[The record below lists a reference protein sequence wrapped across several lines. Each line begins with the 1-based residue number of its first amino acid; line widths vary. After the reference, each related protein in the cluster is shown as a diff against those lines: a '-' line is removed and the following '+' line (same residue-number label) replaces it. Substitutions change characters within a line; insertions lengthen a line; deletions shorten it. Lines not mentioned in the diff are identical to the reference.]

1 MGQKD
6 VYGPTIIE
14 MLKRA
19 GEGGLTSNEII
30 QSIRSTKPA
39 PSSPHQL
46 DRIDTGWGIRAALN
60 RLFRRGMVAK
70 IFEVEKDASGKPV
83 ERPPRVEMT
92 QSGQE
97 RTVRVGPMRR
107 YRFYARGFGPN
118 LVNMQLEP
126 LPVKVEKSGPVKV
139 FTPEER
145 AKLAAEKGIAN
156 EVQERGGKKRQ
167 G

>member
-6 VYGPTIIE
+6 VYGPVIIE
-14 MLKRA
+14 MLTRA

-30 QSIRSTKPA
+30 QSIRSTKPE
-39 PSSPHQL
+39 PSSPRQL

-70 IFEVEKDASGKPV
+70 IFEVEKDANGRPV
-83 ERPPRVEMT
+83 DRPPRVEMT

-107 YRFYARGFGPN
+107 YRFYARGFEPK
-118 LVNMQLEP
+118 LVNTQLEP
-126 LPVKVEKSGPVKV
+126 LPLKVEKSGKV
-139 FTPEER
+139 TVLTKEQI
-145 AKLAAEKGIAN
+145 AKLQAEGALPN
-156 EVQERGGKKRQ
+156 DVAGRGKK
-167 G
+167 